1 MKLRKA
7 IKKLTLFTAVL
18 SMAAVPASA
27 FAATGSGTNINNKY
41 QINSYY
47 TSQNS
52 NIGCYSQNTGYFT
65 IDNNGCI
72 VWKSCTNT
80 GNNTYNSSC
89 GTSNNQQVVKP
100 GNQTNT
106 GGSSAKPDG
115 SGSNINQGNTNTG
128 NSGSNTGNNVSN
140 ASGYAAEVTSI
151 VNQER
156 SAKGLKALSYNSAL
170 GAVAQ
175 QKAEDMAKNNYFSHT
190 SPTYGSA
197 FDMLAKA
204 KISYRSAGENIAKGQ
219 TSASAVMKAWMNSS
233 GHKANILSSSYSEI
247 GVGCAVSS
255 NGTKYWVQIFK
266 G

>member
-7 IKKLTLFTAVL
+7 LKKLTLFTAVL

-27 FAATGSGTNINNKY
+27 FAATSSGANINNKY
-41 QINSYY
+41 QKSSFSNYY
-47 TSQNS
+47 ASQNG
-52 NIGCYSQNTGYFT
+52 NIGCYLQNTGYFT
-65 IDNNGCI
+65 IDKNGCI
-72 VWKSCTNT
+72 VWKNCTNA
-80 GNNTYNSSC
+80 GNHTCKPSC

-100 GNQTNT
+100 GNQTNS
-106 GGSSAKPDG
+106 GGSSAKPNG

-128 NSGSNTGNNVSN
+128 NNISN
-140 ASGYAAEVTSI
+140 ASGYAAEVTTI
-151 VNQER
+151 VNKER
-156 SAKGLKALSYNSAL
+156 GAKGLKALNYNSAL

-175 QKAEDMAKNNYFSHT
+175 KKAEDMAKNNYFSHT

-197 FDMLAKA
+197 FDMLAKD

-255 NGTKYWVQIFK
+255 KGTKYWVQIFK